1 MKKTTKRER
10 KMFIEGME
18 CAIEWIRQDMSGGA
32 LRQFDLH
39 TWKILDYIKQA
50 KKFNNKKII

>member
-1 MKKTTKRER
+1 MKNTTKRER

-39 TWKILDYIKQA
+39 TWKILDYIKRA
-50 KKFNNKKII
+50 KILNKLKK

>member
-1 MKKTTKRER
+1 MKAKTKKERELV
-10 KMFIEGME
+10 IEGME
-18 CAIEWIRQDMSGGA
+18 CAIEWIRKDMSGGA

-50 KKFNNKKII
+50 KELNN